1 MQAATAG
8 AEDGAP
14 NHPLALRMGVI
25 AGFSHNAV
33 IGCIMGSFSV
43 LLATAAATSGM
54 TTEQAL
60 LGGPAVMLGSS
71 LAAPIA
77 GDAMTRM
84 PLRRLMVFGAALATL
99 GFVLLALVP
108 GKLVYFASYLLLFGP
123 AMAIVGSV
131 GPATLVTRWFN
142 SNRGLALGLVH
153 LNIVVAVMPLFC
165 NWLLG
170 VAGPLAVYLTMAGL
184 VALVLTPML
193 LAIRER
199 PPEAV
204 PAGDAAQPGAPA
216 EALSLWQI
224 LKLPAFWYIAASASA
239 VITGIMVLTFTMV
252 PLAESYGYSRGQGA
266 VLQTIMS
273 VAGMAGS
280 VLFGWLADRLGGLR
294 GLALLA
300 FDFAVLMAVLLLK
313 LPFGVLA
320 VVIGLLG
327 LHGAGMVPNVS
338 RALATVLGPAAF
350 SRAFGLFSLLS
361 VPFTALGI
369 AGMGASHSATGSYN
383 AGLAGV
389 VALLLLAVPL
399 TVLAGRA
406 RATAG

>member
-1 MQAATAG
+1 MHVATESAG
-8 AEDGAP
+8 ETAP
-14 NHPLALRMGVI
+14 NHPLAVRMGII

-33 IGCIMGSFSV
+33 VGCIMGSFSV
-43 LLATAAATSGM
+43 LLASAAATAGI

-60 LGGPAVMLGSS
+60 LAGPVVMLGSA

-84 PLRRLMVFGAALATL
+84 PLRRMMLFGAVLATL
-99 GFVLLALVP
+99 GFVLLAMVP
-108 GKLVYFASYLLLFGP
+108 GKLVYFGSYLLLFGP

-170 VAGPLAVYLTMAGL
+170 AAGPLAVYLTMAAL
-184 VALVLTPML
+184 VALVLMPML
-193 LAIRER
+193 LAIREH
-199 PPEAV
+199 PPEKV
-204 PAGDAAQPGAPA
+204 AGEGGAMAAAPA
-216 EALSLWQI
+216 EALTLWQI
-224 LKLPAFWYIAASASA
+224 LKLPPFWCIAASASA

-266 VLQTIMS
+266 MLQTVMS
-273 VAGMAGS
+273 VAGMVGS
-280 VLFGWLADRLGGLR
+280 VLFGWLADKLGGLR

-300 FDFAVLMAVLLLK
+300 FDFAVLLAILLLK
-313 LPFGVLA
+313 LPFAALV
-320 VVIGLLG
+320 VVIALLG
-327 LHGAGMVPNVS
+327 LHGSGMVPNVS

-369 AGMGASHSATGSYN
+369 AGMGASHKATGSYN
-383 AGLAGV
+383 AGLTGV
-389 VALLLLAVPL
+389 VVLLLIAIPL
-399 TVLAGRA
+399 TFLAGRS
-406 RATAG
+406 RITTV